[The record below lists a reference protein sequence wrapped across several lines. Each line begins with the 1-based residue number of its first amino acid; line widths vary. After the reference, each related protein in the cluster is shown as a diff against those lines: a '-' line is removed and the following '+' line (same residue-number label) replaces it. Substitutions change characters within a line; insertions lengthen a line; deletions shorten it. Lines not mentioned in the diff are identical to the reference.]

1 MNIPLLDLAA
11 QHAAISEELDA
22 AIAGVF
28 AHGRFVG
35 GPDVARFEDEFARY
49 CGVSHCVGCAS
60 GTDALTLALRVAG
73 VGPGDEVITTAMTF
87 VATVE
92 SIVEVGAT
100 PILVD
105 CDPDTALV
113 TPDVVEEAI
122 GPRTAAVVVV
132 HLYGQPVDLPGFRAL
147 VDRRG
152 LLLFEDAAQ
161 AHGAA
166 WEGIRVGSFGDA
178 ASFSFFPGKNLGAL
192 GDAGAVT
199 TNRADLADS
208 LRRLRDH
215 GRLDKYRHEF
225 LGVNSRLDS
234 LQAAVLS
241 VKLRH
246 LDAWNEARAAHAAS
260 YDAVFCDCDRDIV
273 EPIRQAP
280 EGTSVFHQYVVRV
293 NNRDRLQQRL
303 AAAGFQTGV
312 HYPLALNRQ
321 PALSGMLEP
330 DSYPNADRLAGR
342 VLSLPVF
349 PELCVE
355 QRESIV
361 ERLLAEAAP
370 RTLGAASR

>member
-1 MNIPLLDLAA
+1 VSIPLLDLAA
-11 QHAAISEELDA
+11 QHAAIGRELDA
-22 AIAGVF
+22 AIAGVL

-35 GPDVARFEDEFARY
+35 GPDVARFEDEFAEY
-49 CGVSHCVGCAS
+49 CGVAHCVGCAS

-73 VGPGDEVITTAMTF
+73 VGRGDEVITTTMTF

-105 CDPDTALV
+105 CDPHTALV
-113 TPDVVEEAI
+113 TPDAVEAAI

-132 HLYGQPVDLPGFRAL
+132 HLYGQPVDLPAFRAL
-147 VDRRG
+147 ADRRG

-166 WEGIRVGSFGDA
+166 WDGVRVGSVGDA

-199 TNRADLADS
+199 TNRADLAAS

-246 LDAWNEARAAHAAS
+246 LDAWNEARAAHAAA
-260 YDAVFCDCDRDIV
+260 YDAVFCDSDTV

-280 EGTSVFHQYVVRV
+280 EASSVFHQYVVRV
-293 NNRDRLQQRL
+293 SDRERLQQRL
-303 AAAGFQTGV
+303 AAAGCQTGV

-330 DSYPNADRLAGR
+330 DNYPNADCLAEH

-349 PELCVE
+349 PELPVE
-355 QRESIV
+355 WREAII
-361 ERLLAEAAP
+361 ETLLAEAEP
-370 RTLGAASR
+370 RTLDVASG

>member
-1 MNIPLLDLAA
+1 MSTPLLDLAA
-11 QHAAISEELDA
+11 QHAAIGEELDA
-22 AIAGVF
+22 ALAGVL

-49 CGVSHCVGCAS
+49 CGVAHCVGCAS

-73 VGPGDEVITTAMTF
+73 VGRGDEVITTAMTF

-105 CDPDTALV
+105 CDASTALV
-113 TPDVVEEAI
+113 TPDAVEAAI
-122 GPRTAAVVVV
+122 SPRTAAVVVV
-132 HLYGQPVDLPGFRAL
+132 HLYGQPVDLQAFRAL

-166 WEGIRVGSFGDA
+166 WDGVRVGSVGDA

-215 GRLDKYRHEF
+215 GRIDKYRHEF

-246 LDAWNEARAAHAAS
+246 LDAWNQARTAHAAA
-260 YDAVFCDCDRDIV
+260 YDAVFCDSDMV

-280 EGTSVFHQYVVRV
+280 QATSVFHQYVVRV
-293 NNRDRLQQRL
+293 NDRQRIQQRL
-303 AAAGFQTGV
+303 ATAGYQTGV

-330 DSYPNADRLAGR
+330 DSYPNADRLAEH

-349 PELCVE
+349 PELP
-355 QRESIV
+355 V
-361 ERLLAEAAP
+361 ERREALIETLLAETQTRVLDVAA
-370 RTLGAASR
+370 G

>member
-1 MNIPLLDLAA
+1 VSIPLLDLAA
-11 QHAAISEELDA
+11 QHAGIANELDQ
-22 AIAGVF
+22 AIAAVL

-35 GPDVARFEDEFARY
+35 GPDVSRFEDEFARF
-49 CGVSHCVGCAS
+49 CGVAHCVGCAS

-87 VATVE
+87 IATVE

-105 CDPDTALV
+105 CDPDTALI
-113 TPDVVEEAI
+113 TPAGVEAAI
-122 GPRTAAVVVV
+122 GPRTTAVVVV
-132 HLYGQPVDLPGFRAL
+132 HLYGQPVDLPAFRAL
-147 VDRRG
+147 ADRNG

-161 AHGAA
+161 AHGAR
-166 WEGIRVGSFGDA
+166 WNGMRVGSFGDA

-208 LRRLRDH
+208 LRRVRDH
-215 GRLDKYRHEF
+215 GRLDKYRHES

-260 YDAVFCDCDRDIV
+260 YDAVLSDSEGI

-280 EGTSVFHQYVVRV
+280 EATSVFHQYVVRV
-293 NNRDRLQQRL
+293 NNRDFVQQCL
-303 AAAGFQTGV
+303 AMVGFQTGV

-321 PALSGMLEP
+321 PALGGMLDP
-330 DSYPNADRLAGR
+330 DRYPNADRLAER

-349 PELCVE
+349 PEMYEE
-355 QRESIV
+355 QRESII
-361 ERLLAEAAP
+361 ETLLAQTA
-370 RTLGAASR
+370 TLTPDALSR